1 MVVGPR
7 AATEVIVTRGN
18 YTAAMTTGTG
28 EAPQT
33 RRDDPVPS
41 VSGRVLTLPN
51 VLSVVRLV
59 GVPVY
64 LWLLIEGEL
73 AWAGVLLVVS
83 GFTDYL
89 DGQIARRYNAY
100 TRLGQ
105 LLDPVADRLYI
116 LATLAGLVLRD
127 GIPWWWAGAIVGRD
141 VLLGLTTL
149 PYLRKHGYGP
159 LPVHFLGKAATFNL
173 LFAFPMLL
181 VALPGK
187 EGLHVEIFRPLGW
200 AFATWGSVLY
210 LWAGVLYVVQVRQVV
225 AQAKREAASA
235 GGAHGTAEDP

>member
-1 MVVGPR
+1 VAEQLAGPPDAVV
-7 AATEVIVTRGN
+7 T
-18 YTAAMTTGTG
+18 
-28 EAPQT
+28 
-33 RRDDPVPS
+33 
-41 VSGRVLTLPN
+41 GRVWTVPN
-51 VLSVVRLV
+51 ALSMLRLL
-59 GVPVY
+59 GVPVF
-64 LWLLIEGEL
+64 LWL
-73 AWAGVLLVVS
+73 VLVVERDGIAVALLMVA
-83 GFTDYL
+83 GFTDWL
-89 DGQIARRYNAY
+89 DGQIARRFNSY

-141 VLLGLTTL
+141 ALLAITTL

-181 VALPGK
+181 VSLPGN

-210 LWAGVLYVVQVRQVV
+210 LWAGVLYVAQVRQVV
-225 AQAKREAASA
+225 AEAKRETRAGAEQGPPPDDDSAS
-235 GGAHGTAEDP
+235 